1 MSDISVVADA
11 TQTAASKDELE
22 VRVYGVGHGD
32 CLLIELKR
40 AGLPAFRMLCDGG
53 KASGKHIDQ
62 LVAYLAA
69 NKRSDG
75 PDLDVVVLTHVDQD
89 HQGGLH
95 TLTEEAEVRIGEY
108 WGPCLPAF
116 RRLRWL
122 FSQRVQNGVDRASQL
137 ERTLVRRGVRVIYP
151 MEGYVE
157 SWASGRVSAAVISP
171 PARLLQRLLSG
182 RQEDVNHLA
191 NVDPMPM
198 EWLITPSADGPEQ
211 EEQAGGLGRRT
222 FSVPADFGDES
233 AAPPVEPDAT
243 TGFYSDETAEPNF
256 FGNRVL
262 NNTSLVIA
270 LDVWLDGKRRRRV
283 LLTGDQEN
291 WSYIASRHPAG
302 LGVDVLK
309 VPHHGGMVYLA
320 DKKDD
325 DQEDRDAGVVEQ
337 AYLWLRPRIAI
348 VSARG
353 TYDLPHTRVRNALRA
368 SGAAILCTNVR
379 GVEHIT
385 PPASAPSLNNNCFAA
400 YGCDRHKQPSTTVL
414 TVTGD
419 SERMDRAACAS
430 DSGARGVAPIVVMTQ
445 RLVDPDEA
453 FLRWTK
459 TELEKHAN
467 WLSDLLAD
475 ARRDFKKAV
484 VGKGLLSA
492 MECSPVEWHH
502 IETHAKAEG
511 RRHFLASPYE
521 ALHYARARGGI
532 WISEEELRYG
542 ARKTAG
548 FYALPTSTELEA
560 IWRWVA
566 ACPNILLRAKTSE
579 QAVVANDKLS
589 ILSAADTGMLCRVV
603 AAKMHIP
610 VALAK
615 AEVMPRLF
623 LRMSDSFAFQICD
636 ADLPY
641 RRYERRPFG
650 KERSLLL
657 WLRGE
662 KGAGV
667 PVPDLFDDNWTS
679 HLWSGRSDE
688 AKLDFLVSEAGCSA
702 FVGPALFLNYGY
714 VTANWDAFSQFEA
727 PFEGGSRK
735 RVPGVFRQRFESA
748 GWLQLG

>member
-1 MSDISVVADA
+1 MSDISAVADVA
-11 TQTAASKDELE
+11 QTAASKDELE

-32 CLLIELKR
+32 CLLIELKHAR
-40 AGLPAFRMLCDGG
+40 LPVFRMLCDGG
-53 KASGKHIDQ
+53 RGSGKHIDQ

-95 TLTEEAEVRIGEY
+95 TLAEKPDIRIGEY

-122 FSQRVQNGVDRASQL
+122 FSERVQNGVDRASQL
-137 ERTLVRRGVRVIYP
+137 ERALIRRGVTVIYP
-151 MEGYVE
+151 MEGYAE
-157 SWASGRVSAAVISP
+157 SWASGKVSAAVISP

-182 RQEDVNHLA
+182 KQEDIKHLA

-198 EWLITPSADGPEQ
+198 EWLISPSADGPEQ

-222 FSVPADFGDES
+222 FSRPADFDDES
-233 AAPPVEPDAT
+233 VSTPVEPDAA
-243 TGFYSDETAEPNF
+243 TGFYRDETTEPNF
-256 FGNRVL
+256 FGNCIL

-302 LGVDVLK
+302 LGIDVLK

-337 AYLWLRPRIAI
+337 AYLWLKPRIAI
-348 VSARG
+348 MSARG

-385 PPASAPSLNNNCFAA
+385 PPSSDLPLNSNCFKA
-400 YGCDRHKQPSTTVL
+400 YECGGHKQPSTTIL

-475 ARRDFKKAV
+475 ARRDFKTAV
-484 VGKGLLSA
+484 EGKGLLSA
-492 MECSPVEWHH
+492 MERSPIGWHY

-521 ALHYARARGGI
+521 ALHYARARGAI
-532 WISEEELRYG
+532 WVSEEDLRYG
-542 ARKTAG
+542 AIKTAG
-548 FYALPTSTELEA
+548 FYALPTAAELEKV
-560 IWRWVA
+560 WKWVA
-566 ACPNILLRAKTSE
+566 AFPNILLRAKISE
-579 QAVVANDKLS
+579 QAVVASEKLS
-589 ILSAADTGMLCRVV
+589 ILGAADTDMLCRVV
-603 AAKMHIP
+603 AARMYIP
-610 VALAK
+610 VEVAE
-615 AEVMPRLF
+615 AEVMPHLF
-623 LRMSDSFAFQICD
+623 LRMSKSFAFQVCN

-641 RRYERRPFG
+641 RRYERNPFG

-662 KGAGV
+662 KGAEA

-679 HLWSGRSDE
+679 NLWDGRSDE
-688 AKLDFLVSEAGCSA
+688 AKLEFLVSEAGRSA

-714 VTANWDAFSQFEA
+714 VTANREAFSQFEA
-727 PFEGGSRK
+727 QFEGGSRK
-735 RVPGVFRQRFESA
+735 RVPGVFRQRFEMA
-748 GWLQLG
+748 GWLQLN